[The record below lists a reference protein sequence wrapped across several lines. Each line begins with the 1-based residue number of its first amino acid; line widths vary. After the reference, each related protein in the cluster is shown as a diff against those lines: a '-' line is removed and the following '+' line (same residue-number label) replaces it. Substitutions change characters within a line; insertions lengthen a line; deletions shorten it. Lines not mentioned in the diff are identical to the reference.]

1 MDFIDEVR
9 IRSGQFA
16 DRLERLATEEATKSA
31 LVLPF
36 IQMLGY
42 EIFDPTEVVPEFTAD
57 IGTKKGEKVD
67 YALIKDG
74 KPTIVI
80 ECKKYGINLDQER
93 MSQLLRYFTVTE
105 AKFAIL
111 TDGIVYRFFSDLDKP
126 NMMDAKPFFEFN
138 MLDFSES
145 GVEELKRF
153 TKSTFNVEE
162 TVKAAATLKYT
173 RGMKQAIARQ
183 LNAPDDEFVR
193 WLAKH
198 VYSKPLTQQARDRF
212 TVLAKQ
218 ALREF
223 VNDRIKATLKTALDR
238 EAEVESET
246 TGESIRDEG
255 QPEIGEADR
264 KLVTTAE
271 EIEGYMIVKA
281 ILRKTL
287 DVKRIFMRD
296 TQSYCG
302 IILDDNNRKPLCR
315 PYFNSSRKYLGV
327 VDGNR
332 REDRRFLRTL
342 DDIYDHA
349 ETIRAT
355 AERHLAADGNVVQS
369 TTARSEVDEVRLGA
383 AVKVA
388 GDADAVNSAALEKAS
403 RRRPPLRFSDL
414 DIPQGAEIQF
424 TQGSATATVA
434 SENSVTYEGREYR
447 LTPLTQQ
454 LRGSD
459 KPLVATTYWNYQGRT
474 LREIQEE
481 VWSRE

>member
-1 MDFIDEVR
+1 M
-9 IRSGQFA
+9 
-16 DRLERLATEEATKSA
+16 RLG
-31 LVLPF
+31 LVLGDLGNVSTIWRRKRLPRARWCSH
-36 IQMLGY
+36 LSRCWGY
-42 EIFDPTEVVPEFTAD
+42 EIFDPTEVVPEFTA
-57 IGTKKGEKVD
+57 GGPKKGEKVD

-162 TVKAAATLKYT
+162 TVKAAATMKYT

-183 LNAPDDEFVR
+183 FSAPDDEFVR
-193 WLAKH
+193 WLARQ
-198 VYSKPLTQQARDRF
+198 VYSKPLTQQVRERF

-223 VNDRIKATLKTALDR
+223 VNDCIKATLKTALDR
-238 EAEVESET
+238 EADVESET

-255 QPEIGEADR
+255 QPEFGEADR
-264 KLVTTAE
+264 KILTTAE

-315 PYFNSSRKYLGV
+315 LYFNSSRKYLGV
-327 VDGNR
+327 VEGNR

-355 AERHLAADGNVVQS
+355 AERHLAADGNVVQRHH
-369 TTARSEVDEVRLGA
+369 AAKRS
-383 AVKVA
+383 
-388 GDADAVNSAALEKAS
+388 
-403 RRRPPLRFSDL
+403 
-414 DIPQGAEIQF
+414 
-424 TQGSATATVA
+424 
-434 SENSVTYEGREYR
+434 
-447 LTPLTQQ
+447 
-454 LRGSD
+454 
-459 KPLVATTYWNYQGRT
+459 
-474 LREIQEE
+474 
-481 VWSRE
+481 